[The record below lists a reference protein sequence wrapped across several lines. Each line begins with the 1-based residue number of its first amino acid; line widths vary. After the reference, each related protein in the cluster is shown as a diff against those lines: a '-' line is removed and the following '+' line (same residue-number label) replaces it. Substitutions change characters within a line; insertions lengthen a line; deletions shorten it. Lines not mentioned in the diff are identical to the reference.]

1 MGKFVA
7 KKKISRK
14 KMRKEVKDFAPR
26 LKHMKNGDSL
36 TFNYSKRFAIEVS
49 KTKQG
54 YFLLPTGFKNG
65 LLITSLRGIETAL
78 NLLIQCYVEG
88 LRSVKLGKPQE
99 PANVQEDLRKKTC
112 YIT

>member
-1 MGKFVA
+1 
-7 KKKISRK
+7 
-14 KMRKEVKDFAPR
+14 
-26 LKHMKNGDSL
+26 MKNGDSL

-49 KTKQG
+49 KTKDG
-54 YFLLPTGFKNG
+54 YFLLPAGFKNG

-88 LRSVKLGKPQE
+88 LQSVKLGKPQN
-99 PANVQEDLRKKTC
+99 PVDVQEDLRKKTC